1 MIIERRVR
9 NGVRM
14 GNGFQVCVF
23 DTSDDRPFMARSL
36 VRIIAEFVYKKD
48 AEMFL
53 EIYRCKNVDDTQ
65 G

>member
-1 MIIERRVR
+1 
-9 NGVRM
+9 M